1 MSVEDTLV
9 KMNEDK
15 TVPTGHAG
23 GYENVLW
30 VSKPQPSSRRA
41 RQLAELAIGTIG
53 REVAEY
59 PKVSVYLAGPSL
71 WRGVVYAGRRSRRE
85 VAKAGA

>member
-9 KMNEDK
+9 KMNEDRAMAR
-15 TVPTGHAG
+15 GAG
-23 GYENVLW
+23 VLW
-30 VSKPQPSSRRA
+30 VSKPQPGVKRA

-53 REVAEY
+53 REVAEF
-59 PKVSVYLAGPSL
+59 PKTQIMRDGAN

-85 VAKAGA
+85 AAKGQG